1 MFERFRSNWILVCAA
16 LLGLAFASEWA
27 VRLLAPQTII
37 PALISRKAGGD
48 NQGIPFGR
56 TVITQPS
63 SKRFEIRLN
72 SNGFRMDQELS
83 QSSERSR
90 ILVYGGSALFA
101 AHLPIEESIFGQLKT
116 MIEKENHEF
125 QLVNTAVEGH
135 SLRQTRLLMKQQI
148 PKYRPAAV
156 IYIIDASHFSHTLI
170 AGSHS
175 EMSGLRY
182 DRNGRPRLSTL
193 HQSNESKYL
202 SILRIAANWL
212 HRKSHLITLITKLF
226 DQALKLVKQNLTDE
240 IVEIQIAELPL
251 LARDNPEVEEFLYLS
266 ELSFQNMVKIA
277 KVADIPLLILW
288 LPARVEL
295 LAVNNVSP
303 VKQILGSHRQ
313 MLRTLAKNREYL
325 EFWDHFH
332 QMDENIS
339 TNIFFQSKEFKSD
352 VLSVAGSHWFA
363 KKSAPIIKK
372 FLLATHGKH
381 M

>member
-37 PALISRKAGGD
+37 PALISRKAGGE

-125 QLVNTAVEGH
+125 QLVNAAVEGH
-135 SLRQTRLLMKQQI
+135 GLRQTRLLMKQQI

-156 IYIIDASHFSHTLI
+156 IYIIDANHFSHTLVT
-170 AGSHS
+170 GDHS
-175 EMSGLRY
+175 EISKLRY
-182 DRNGRPRLSTL
+182 DQNGRPRLSTL
-193 HQSNESKYL
+193 HQSNESKYQGN
-202 SILRIAANWL
+202 IQIAANWL
-212 HRKSHLITLITKLF
+212 YRKSHLITLVTKLF
-226 DQALKLVKQNLTDE
+226 NQALKLVKQNLTDE

-251 LARDNPEVEEFLYLS
+251 LAQENPEVQEFLYLS
-266 ELSFQNMVKIA
+266 ELSFQNMAKITKA
-277 KVADIPLLILW
+277 ADIPLLVLW
-288 LPARVEL
+288 LPAQVEL
-295 LAVNNVSP
+295 LAVNNISP
-303 VKQILGSHRQ
+303 VTQILGSHRQ
-313 MLRTLAKNREYL
+313 MLRTLAKNRKYF
-325 EFWDHFH
+325 EFWDNFD
-332 QMDENIS
+332 QMDEDIS
-339 TNIFFQSKEFKSD
+339 TDLFVQSKEVNSD
-352 VLSVAGSHWFA
+352 VLSITGSHWFA

-372 FLLATHGKH
+372 FLLATHGKY